1 MPVPATLPPPRPRQD
16 DDELDVVAVDDDAG
30 VVLEP
35 LELGESP
42 LLDDELEPS
51 PPELSP
57 EELVELAGE
66 AVRDDD
72 PRLSVL

>member
-1 MPVPATLPPPRPRQD
+1 MPVPATLPAPRPGQD

-35 LELGESP
+35 LELGVS
-42 LLDDELEPS
+42 LLDDEELELS
-51 PPELSP
+51 PPEPSL
-57 EELVELAGE
+57 EELVELDGE
-66 AVRDDD
+66 AVRDDE

>member
-30 VVLEP
+30 VVPEP
-35 LELGESP
+35 LELGVSL
-42 LLDDELEPS
+42 LLDEELDPS

-57 EELVELAGE
+57 EELVELAGA